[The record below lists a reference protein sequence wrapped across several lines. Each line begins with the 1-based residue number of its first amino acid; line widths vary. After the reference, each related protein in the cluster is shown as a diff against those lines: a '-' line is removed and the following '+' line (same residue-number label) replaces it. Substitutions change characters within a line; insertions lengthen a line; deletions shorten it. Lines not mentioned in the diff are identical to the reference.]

1 MSDQYTIDDFKK
13 GDFVEL
19 HNDTSKERWFGRIT
33 RINKKRTNPLS
44 VHYLKKIGGRKWRN
58 LPEDLD
64 YYTWW
69 EIQTG
74 DKQKA
79 EYWTEIDCVI
89 QVGKLFRPVKLDRD
103 DVPTKTVFKLTPGA
117 KDHALEV
124 SPPEEE
130 EPNYGER
137 FEREQAQ
144 QAALKPY
151 PRAPVWRKKKTK
163 PEPKPKSIRVRFE
176 DLGTKP
182 GPGGLKPLDID
193 DQPCLKCGAT
203 DRPEDFVLCD
213 GDGCD
218 RGGHF
223 DCLGLEAVPA
233 GEWFCPDCAAA
244 KEKTKGVVEQIKQVE
259 AEGELVGKKVLG
271 TLGSQAIL
279 ETPTGPESE
288 VIGTLGSQEET
299 PTGPESGDE
308 GQEESF
314 RMRRVADYEWEKV
327 HATVMPPPPPPPKKR
342 PATTPLRKSDRQ
354 AGTPAKKVTSPE
366 PQEYTGEYEVYNKQL
381 WKIDKLDTDL
391 YKPFVHPDPKL
402 FNPCLYVCDVP
413 RPPHLGGCDHYY
425 RRYDVEGNLQEFLNC
440 DGNGAYKRGQ
450 NQIELRS
457 LAAVT
462 RHMETEY
469 GIIRSIP

>member
-1 MSDQYTIDDFKK
+1 RPKKPTSVRARRRASQNPVRKSNSTDETLAPQKRPFQTQTTKKRAPSNGRLLDGCNMSDQYTIDDFKK

-144 QAALKPY
+144 QA
-151 PRAPVWRKKKTK
+151 
-163 PEPKPKSIRVRFE
+163 
-176 DLGTKP
+176 
-182 GPGGLKPLDID
+182 
-193 DQPCLKCGAT
+193 
-203 DRPEDFVLCD
+203 
-213 GDGCD
+213 
-218 RGGHF
+218 
-223 DCLGLEAVPA
+223 
-233 GEWFCPDCAAA
+233 
-244 KEKTKGVVEQIKQVE
+244 
-259 AEGELVGKKVLG
+259 
-271 TLGSQAIL
+271 
-279 ETPTGPESE
+279 
-288 VIGTLGSQEET
+288 
-299 PTGPESGDE
+299 
-308 GQEESF
+308 
-314 RMRRVADYEWEKV
+314 
-327 HATVMPPPPPPPKKR
+327 
-342 PATTPLRKSDRQ
+342 
-354 AGTPAKKVTSPE
+354 
-366 PQEYTGEYEVYNKQL
+366 
-381 WKIDKLDTDL
+381 
-391 YKPFVHPDPKL
+391 
-402 FNPCLYVCDVP
+402 
-413 RPPHLGGCDHYY
+413 
-425 RRYDVEGNLQEFLNC
+425 
-440 DGNGAYKRGQ
+440 
-450 NQIELRS
+450 
-457 LAAVT
+457 
-462 RHMETEY
+462 
-469 GIIRSIP
+469 